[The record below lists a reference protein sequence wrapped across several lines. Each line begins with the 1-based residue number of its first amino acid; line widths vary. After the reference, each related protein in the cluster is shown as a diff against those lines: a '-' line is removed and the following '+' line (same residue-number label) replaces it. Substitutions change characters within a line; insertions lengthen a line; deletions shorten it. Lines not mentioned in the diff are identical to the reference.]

1 MHAVLFN
8 FYGYK
13 LRITHET
20 FHAYLQSWSAL
31 IRDLVHAV
39 DNRKSNGCHQNCLWN
54 VKFLISNA
62 HNYLC
67 RIQECWKKNS
77 AMTIILKI
85 ISWRKY
91 LPRNRKLTCSSK
103 NSVISGVIVT
113 WTKLHP
119 VKQSN
124 VWKKKLEYLDQ
135 CQTTPFPLIV
145 KLAKSDDPLLNQLCS
160 VLERYVVTSQ
170 AALRQFCTV
179 SQRGVNA
186 PLFDKK
192 NSGTPAEFHF
202 LTWIKWQSNTDL
214 TVISSTSE

>member
-20 FHAYLQSWSAL
+20 FHAYLQSWSAF

-39 DNRKSNGCHQNCLWN
+39 DNRKSNGLPSKLP
-54 VKFLISNA
+54 VKCQISN
-62 HNYLC
+62 L
-67 RIQECWKKNS
+67 ECTQLLMQNSRMLKKNS

-119 VKQSN
+119 LKQSN

-160 VLERYVVTSQ
+160 VLELYVVTSQ
-170 AALRQFCTV
+170 AALRQFCIV

-186 PLFDKK
+186 PLSDKK

-202 LTWIKWQSNTDL
+202 LVQPNRF
-214 TVISSTSE
+214 

>member
-20 FHAYLQSWSAL
+20 FQSWSAL

-39 DNRKSNGCHQNCLWN
+39 DNRKSNGLPSKLP
-54 VKFLISNA
+54 VKCQISN
-62 HNYLC
+62 L
-67 RIQECWKKNS
+67 ECTQLLMQNSRMLKKNS

-119 VKQSN
+119 LKQSN
-124 VWKKKLEYLDQ
+124 VWKKKTRIFRSVSDNSLSFDCEISEKRWSFIKSIMLGSWTVCCDVTGGTKAVLHSEPAR
-135 CQTTPFPLIV
+135 CQRTTV
-145 KLAKSDDPLLNQLCS
+145 
-160 VLERYVVTSQ
+160 
-170 AALRQFCTV
+170 RQ
-179 SQRGVNA
+179 
-186 PLFDKK
+186 KK
-192 NSGTPAEFHF
+192 
-202 LTWIKWQSNTDL
+202 
-214 TVISSTSE
+214 

>member
-39 DNRKSNGCHQNCLWN
+39 DNRKSNGLPSKLP
-54 VKFLISNA
+54 VKCQISN
-62 HNYLC
+62 L
-67 RIQECWKKNS
+67 ECTQLLMQNSRMLKKNS

-119 VKQSN
+119 LKQSN
-124 VWKKKLEYLDQ
+124 VWKKTRIFRSVSDNSLSFDCEISEKRWSFIKSIMLGSWTVCCDVTGGTKAVLHSEPAR
-135 CQTTPFPLIV
+135 CQRTTV
-145 KLAKSDDPLLNQLCS
+145 
-160 VLERYVVTSQ
+160 R
-170 AALRQFCTV
+170 
-179 SQRGVNA
+179 
-186 PLFDKK
+186 KK
-192 NSGTPAEFHF
+192 
-202 LTWIKWQSNTDL
+202 K
-214 TVISSTSE
+214 

>member
-1 MHAVLFN
+1 MKACMLYFSISTAMNYVSLTKHFMHIYKVEVLWYVTLFMLLTT
-8 FYGYK
+8 GS
-13 LRITHET
+13 LM
-20 FHAYLQSWSAL
+20 
-31 IRDLVHAV
+31 D
-39 DNRKSNGCHQNCLWN
+39 CHQNCLWN

-124 VWKKKLEYLDQ
+124 VWKKTRIFRSVSDNSLSFDCEISEKLWSFIKSIMLGSWTVCCDVTGGTKAVLHSEPAR
-135 CQTTPFPLIV
+135 CQRTTV
-145 KLAKSDDPLLNQLCS
+145 
-160 VLERYVVTSQ
+160 
-170 AALRQFCTV
+170 RQ
-179 SQRGVNA
+179 
-186 PLFDKK
+186 KK
-192 NSGTPAEFHF
+192 
-202 LTWIKWQSNTDL
+202 
-214 TVISSTSE
+214 

>member
-39 DNRKSNGCHQNCLWN
+39 DNRKSNGLPSKLP
-54 VKFLISNA
+54 VKCQISN
-62 HNYLC
+62 L
-67 RIQECWKKNS
+67 ECTQLLMQNSRMLKKNS

-119 VKQSN
+119 LKQSN
-124 VWKKKLEYLDQ
+124 VWKKTRIFRSVSDNSLSFDCEISEKRWSFIKSIMLGSWTVCCDVTGGTKAVLHSEPAR
-135 CQTTPFPLIV
+135 CQRTTV
-145 KLAKSDDPLLNQLCS
+145 
-160 VLERYVVTSQ
+160 
-170 AALRQFCTV
+170 RQ
-179 SQRGVNA
+179 
-186 PLFDKK
+186 KK
-192 NSGTPAEFHF
+192 
-202 LTWIKWQSNTDL
+202 
-214 TVISSTSE
+214 

>member
-1 MHAVLFN
+1 MKACMLYFSISTAINYVSLTKHFMHIYKVEVLWYVTLFMLLTT
-8 FYGYK
+8 GS
-13 LRITHET
+13 LM
-20 FHAYLQSWSAL
+20 
-31 IRDLVHAV
+31 D
-39 DNRKSNGCHQNCLWN
+39 CHQNCLWN
-54 VKFLISNA
+54 VKFVISNA

-119 VKQSN
+119 LKQSN

-160 VLERYVVTSQ
+160 VLELYVVTSQ

-186 PLFDKK
+186 PLSDKK

-202 LTWIKWQSNTDL
+202 LVEPNRF
-214 TVISSTSE
+214 

>member
-1 MHAVLFN
+1 MHAILFN

-39 DNRKSNGCHQNCLWN
+39 DNRKSNGLPSKLP
-54 VKFLISNA
+54 VKCQISN
-62 HNYLC
+62 L
-67 RIQECWKKNS
+67 ECTQLLMQNSRMLKKNS

-119 VKQSN
+119 LKQSN
-124 VWKKKLEYLDQ
+124 VWKKKTRIFRSVSDNSLSFDCEISEKRWSFIKSIMLGSWTVCCDVTGGTKAVLHSEPAR
-135 CQTTPFPLIV
+135 CQRTTV
-145 KLAKSDDPLLNQLCS
+145 
-160 VLERYVVTSQ
+160 R
-170 AALRQFCTV
+170 
-179 SQRGVNA
+179 
-186 PLFDKK
+186 KK
-192 NSGTPAEFHF
+192 
-202 LTWIKWQSNTDL
+202 K
-214 TVISSTSE
+214 